1 MALGRFTVCSRTIR
15 FLRIADSQMR
25 LDLEEA
31 LLQKG
36 NRKHNLAIKDKIIQ
50 NTLRTFG
57 FYLDGIYMCSTY
69 LLVAIKVFLQ

>member
-1 MALGRFTVCSRTIR
+1 
-15 FLRIADSQMR
+15 MR
-25 LDLEEA
+25 LDSEGA

-36 NRKHNLAIKDKIIQ
+36 NRKHNSAINDKIIQ